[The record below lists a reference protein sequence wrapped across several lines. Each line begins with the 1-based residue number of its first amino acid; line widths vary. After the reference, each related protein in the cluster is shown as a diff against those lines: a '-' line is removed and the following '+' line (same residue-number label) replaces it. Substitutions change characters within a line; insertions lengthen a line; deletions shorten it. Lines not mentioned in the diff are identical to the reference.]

1 MYCKN
6 FVYLINNDATKIYI
20 KYQYVEAG
28 TYYILFSDHILI
40 NAIPIVSNPNAE
52 IESHL
57 ICYTDII
64 VNTNNYVIYYYFMNN
79 KNSNVYKITSRSCIS
94 IYYMNTMSYPLP
106 KT

>member
-1 MYCKN
+1 M
-6 FVYLINNDATKIYI
+6 VYLINNDATKIYI

-28 TYYILFSDHILI
+28 TYYVIFGDHILI
-40 NAIPIVSNPNAE
+40 NAIPIIQNVE

-64 VNTNNYVIYYYFMNN
+64 VNTNNYIIYYYFMNN